1 MLICNAGV
9 MSYQDPAQT
18 VTGDGLELHF
28 AVNYLAHFYLVNL
41 LRNLLL
47 QSGEGR
53 VVVVSSIL
61 LKNGLLDLEQ
71 LGSPGVSRYSPR
83 SSRSPPAYAD
93 SKLMLALFSRE
104 LQRRE
109 PSLAVFTVSPGWV
122 RQTSLGRS
130 AQVSWLS
137 YPGLALLLLLLGR
150 TVRQGADTIVF
161 CAAGRGLHQLRGRF
175 VRDRKVEMAVENI
188 LDQFL
193 LETTTLWQETCRIIQ
208 NLVGDQ

>member
-1 MLICNAGV
+1 
-9 MSYQDPAQT
+9 MSYQDPAKT
-18 VTGDGLELHF
+18 VTEDGLELHF

-61 LKNGLLDLEQ
+61 LKEGQVDTEQ
-71 LGSPGVSRYSPR
+71 LGCPGLARYGDR
-83 SSRSPPAYAD
+83 TARSPPAYAD

-161 CAAGRGLHQLRGRF
+161 CAAGRGLDQLRGRF